1 MTYDFS
7 NPQFKN
13 GVVTFGERKP
23 DLLHIFRQ
31 TALRK
36 KYVLKTDMI
45 LYSPEK
51 VRIAKV
57 QNYFDML
64 IVTML
69 STRKYKKLYTKQDI
83 EKFFREINENTEFNR
98 GVGMNLNEAKQY
110 LKKQGYIIERKGD
123 FYDPSTRPEF
133 YDPDY
138 YAEDGYD
145 ASDEESDCANYAAE
159 VEKYLKTNYPD
170 RKVEV
175 NYDISDDGEYVKY
188 KCGAAFIF
196 DHLPTDDEVYDCEN
210 ISSDIATDVDDCGCP
225 WDDGETLIFAVVNGK
240 KKDISDTYNKN
251 PEGIENA
258 EYFEVVEMSYGQKRI
273 PEPEDTRE
281 YDW

>member
-1 MTYDFS
+1 MIYDFS
-7 NPQFKN
+7 KPQFKN
-13 GVVTFGERKP
+13 GVVTFDERKP

-31 TALRK
+31 TALRQ
-36 KYVLKTDMI
+36 KYVLRTDMI

-64 IVTML
+64 MVTML
-69 STRKYKKLYTKQDI
+69 STRKCKKLYTKKDI
-83 EKFFREINENTEFNR
+83 ERFFQEINENTEFNR

-110 LKKQGYIIERKGD
+110 LKKQGYIVERKGD

-138 YAEDGYD
+138 YAGDEYD

-188 KCGAAFIF
+188 ECGVAFIF
-196 DHLPTDDEVYDCEN
+196 DHLPTSDEVYDCED

-240 KKDISDTYNKN
+240 KQDISKTYKN
-251 PEGIENA
+251 PEGVENA

-273 PEPEDTRE
+273 PEPEDPRE
-281 YDW
+281 PEW